1 METISNIGNRQFK
14 ALQKQYGTR
23 ELKEEIASLK
33 QEITRLSWFAY
44 EHELL
49 SEPLL
54 DWVLYG
60 RVKISEFPRPIRM
73 SEYGDELYIYAFRYA
88 EAKRDASYGLNILT
102 LLQEDMTHCATAGS
116 ITQKEYAHRL
126 ERWIRYMDRGKIAFK
141 GDENFESY
149 FQEQKEAHRSLFETY
164 GL

>member
-1 METISNIGNRQFK
+1 METVSEIGNRQFK

-33 QEITRLSWFAY
+33 QEINRLSWFAY

-54 DWVLYG
+54 EWILDG
-60 RVKISEFPRPIRM
+60 KVKISEIPRAVRM
-73 SEYGDELYIYAFRYA
+73 SSYGDELYIYAWRYA
-88 EAKRDASYGLNILT
+88 EAKQDAFYGMRILT
-102 LLQEDMTHCATAGS
+102 LLQEDIKHCVIADS
-116 ITQKEYAHRL
+116 ISQTEYVYRL
-126 ERWIRYMDRGKIAFK
+126 EQWIKYMARGKMVFK
-141 GDENFESY
+141 GDKNFERY
-149 FQEQKEAHRSLFETY
+149 FQEQKAANRSLFDTE

>member
-1 METISNIGNRQFK
+1 METISDIGNRQFK

-23 ELKEEIASLK
+23 ELKEKITSLE

-49 SEPLL
+49 SELLL

-73 SEYGDELYIYAFRYA
+73 SEYGDELYIYAWRYA
-88 EAKRDASYGLNILT
+88 EAKHDASYGLNILT